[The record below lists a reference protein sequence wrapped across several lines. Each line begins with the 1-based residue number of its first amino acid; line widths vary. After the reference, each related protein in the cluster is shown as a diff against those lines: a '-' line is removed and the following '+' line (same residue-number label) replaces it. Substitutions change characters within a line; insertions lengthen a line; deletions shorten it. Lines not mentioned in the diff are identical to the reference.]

1 MPAVA
6 TLLLLLLLLLL
17 LPPPQSVKQMDDDI
31 TEMGKRVDE
40 AAQNGDLNKL
50 LFEAASKA

>member
-6 TLLLLLLLLLL
+6 TLLLLLLLLL